1 MRSAKTSLTFALG
14 LAELMANFLP
24 SHKFAITLHACMAT
38 VGPHRGPPSAKKT
51 VAGTDQFEAANGVTA
66 AANGVTAAT
75 NCVTAGA
82 SGVTAAAVMSIQYW
96 KNLRLP
102 IQNAPSWFFQY

>member
-1 MRSAKTSLTFALG
+1 
-14 LAELMANFLP
+14 MA
-24 SHKFAITLHACMAT
+24 SQSGRI
-38 VGPHRGPPSAKKT
+38 RGPPSAKKT

-75 NCVTAGA
+75 NGITAAA

-96 KNLRLP
+96 KKLDLP
-102 IQNAPSWFFQY
+102 IPNATSWLQVQPAGCI